1 MILKF
6 ALPLAAVLLVAACSD
21 QPGSG
26 GPVTS
31 DPGAGGAGGAG
42 GTGGISSNQ
51 LGGVSGNR
59 EQQLVQAQA
68 DWQRS
73 FAANGT
79 DRVFF
84 GLDQY
89 TLSADAQNTL
99 RAQAQF
105 LQRYP
110 LVNFVVEGHADERG
124 TREYNLALGDRRGQ
138 SAREFLASLGV
149 DGSRLQVISYGKER
163 PAATGRGDG
172 VWAKNRRAVS
182 LPR

>member
-6 ALPLAAVLLVAACSD
+6 ALPLAAVLFVAACSD
-21 QPGSG
+21 QSTPDGGPTGTSQTPGNASGSG
-26 GPVTS
+26 SGSGITS
-31 DPGAGGAGGAG
+31 GSLA
-42 GTGGISSNQ
+42 
-51 LGGVSGNR
+51 GNR
-59 EQQLVQAQA
+59 AAQLAQAQA

-73 FAANGT
+73 FSAGGT

-110 LVNFVVEGHADERG
+110 LVSFVIEGHADERG
-124 TREYNLALGDRRGQ
+124 TREYNLALSDRRAQ

-163 PAATGRGDG
+163 PSTTGRGDA

-182 LPR
+182 VPR

>member
-6 ALPLAAVLLVAACSD
+6 ALPLAAVLFVAACSD
-21 QPGSG
+21 QTTTDGGPTGTSQTPGNTTGSG
-26 GPVTS
+26 TSGITS
-31 DPGAGGAGGAG
+31 DPLA
-42 GTGGISSNQ
+42 
-51 LGGVSGNR
+51 GNR
-59 EQQLVQAQA
+59 AAQLAQAQA

-110 LVNFVVEGHADERG
+110 LVSFVVEGHADERG

-138 SAREFLASLGV
+138 SAREFLASLGI
-149 DGSRLQVISYGKER
+149 DGSRLQVVSYGKER
-163 PAATGRGDG
+163 PSTTGRGDA

-182 LPR
+182 VPR

>member
-6 ALPLAAVLLVAACSD
+6 ALPLAAVLFVAACSD
-21 QPGSG
+21 QSTTDGGPTTGTGQTPGSG
-26 GPVTS
+26 VGSGTS
-31 DPGAGGAGGAG
+31 
-42 GTGGISSNQ
+42 GITTDS
-51 LGGVSGNR
+51 LAGNR
-59 EQQLVQAQA
+59 AAQLAQAQS

-138 SAREFLASLGV
+138 SAREFLASLGI
-149 DGSRLQVISYGKER
+149 DGSRLQVVSYGKER
-163 PAATGRGDG
+163 PSATGRGDA

-182 LPR
+182 VPR

>member
-6 ALPLAAVLLVAACSD
+6 AVPLAAILFVAACSD
-21 QPGSG
+21 QSTTDGGPTGTNQTPGNTTGSG
-26 GPVTS
+26 SGITS
-31 DPGAGGAGGAG
+31 DA
-42 GTGGISSNQ
+42 
-51 LGGVSGNR
+51 LGGNR
-59 EQQLVQAQA
+59 AAQVAQAQA

-73 FAANGT
+73 FSANGT

-110 LVNFVVEGHADERG
+110 LVSFVIEGHADERG
-124 TREYNLALGDRRGQ
+124 TREYNLALSDRRAQ

-149 DGSRLQVISYGKER
+149 DGNRLQVISYGKER
-163 PAATGRGDG
+163 PSTMGRGDA

-182 LPR
+182 VPR